1 MPARLRRASAQIA
14 RLMVAAVVTCVV
26 ANAWAPGILYLT
38 APLTA
43 LLAVQASTVGTLRM
57 GLVRVG
63 AVLTGVQVS
72 VVVASVVGLAWWS
85 LAGVIA
91 ASMVLAK
98 VLRLGEQTLEA
109 PISAM
114 LILAVSSPGLAAE
127 VRIVNTLIG
136 TVVGIARSQAALLD
150 EVARTLASRARHPD
164 EMKASRPSC
173 GAPSCS
179 ATRRRGYGGS
189 PTWSTRST
197 ARGRPTGRT
206 RR

>member
-1 MPARLRRASAQIA
+1 
-14 RLMVAAVVTCVV
+14 
-26 ANAWAPGILYLT
+26 
-38 APLTA
+38 
-43 LLAVQASTVGTLRM
+43 
-57 GLVRVG
+57 
-63 AVLTGVQVS
+63 
-72 VVVASVVGLAWWS
+72 
-85 LAGVIA
+85 
-91 ASMVLAK
+91 
-98 VLRLGEQTLEA
+98 
-109 PISAM
+109 M

-150 EVARTLASRARHPD
+150 KVALTRASRAPHPD

-173 GAPSCS
+173 GARSPSCS

-189 PTWSTRST
+189 PTWS